1 MKKLLILIIL
11 VSGLTPAHAQQDTL
25 GFAPRA
31 AKKRQLF
38 EAFYPIGD
46 NPSIGYKTNIV
57 SSETI
62 LFEANPFLRL
72 RLINTMDKFM
82 STTPNNNW
90 KQNWGFA
97 WYIAYRPQLR
107 MYTDNSMPAKTPSNK
122 ISIAAFQWAKVF
134 QSADEKLS
142 MLAIAFES
150 GHYSNGQD
158 RCAFNAD
165 IADGTPACDSVY
177 NLITDKTDLSK
188 ILNRSSGN
196 FSTNYTE
203 IIISY
208 KWFPRLDQN
217 FRPMQ
222 TWSVQ
227 GGINVYHDKLLYV
240 GNVGGYSDADIH
252 IYGRHRFVAG
262 GSYMWRISQANLRR
276 FVVSVNTEIIA
287 TPHPS
292 VNPWRGEFTF
302 TYFMHNSTGFFL
314 SANAGHDNYNY
325 RFVDSGFQVFA
336 GLTFDVFPP
345 VQLKR

>member
-1 MKKLLILIIL
+1 MKAPFALLIIVCSL
-11 VSGLTPAHAQQDTL
+11 VSAHARQDTL

-31 AKKRQLF
+31 AKKRTIF

-57 SSETI
+57 SDETI

-134 QSADEKLS
+134 ESSTQKLS
-142 MLAIAFES
+142 MLAISFES

-158 RCAFNAD
+158 RCAFNAN
-165 IADGTPACDSVY
+165 IADGTKACDSVY

-208 KWFPRLDQN
+208 KWFPAIDQK

-222 TWSVQ
+222 AWSVQ
-227 GGINVYHDKLLYV
+227 GGINVYHDKLLFV
-240 GNVGGYSDADIH
+240 GNVGGYSDADIT
-252 IYGRHRFVAG
+252 IYGRNRFTAG

-276 FVVSVNTEIIA
+276 FVIAVNTEIIA

-292 VNPWRGEFTF
+292 VNPWRGELTF
-302 TYFMHNSTGFFL
+302 TYFMHNSTGFFA
-314 SANAGHDNYNY
+314 SVNAGHDNYNY
-325 RFVDSGFQVFA
+325 RFVDSGFQLFA